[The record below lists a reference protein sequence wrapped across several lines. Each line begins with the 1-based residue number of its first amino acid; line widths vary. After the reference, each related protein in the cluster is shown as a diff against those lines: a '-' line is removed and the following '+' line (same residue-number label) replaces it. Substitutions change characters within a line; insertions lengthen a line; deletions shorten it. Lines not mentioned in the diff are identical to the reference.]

1 MQPTFIPWL
10 GYFELIYSSD
20 IFVFYDTAQ
29 YQKSS
34 WHNRNKVLNKN
45 NEIWLSIPV
54 KRRNLKQSLSDS
66 KFDET
71 KKKWRLKFSQ
81 TFVQAYSRHDHFHE
95 MSWLASEIC
104 SSEQQSLSEFNIDL
118 IQKICKAMGIEK
130 KFFRSSD
137 MDLSGERSEKL
148 IKICNFVG
156 ATAYRTPIGA
166 LDYLTLDEF
175 EKKSGLELIVQKF
188 EAVPYPQRGAS
199 RFHSH
204 LSIVDPICN
213 IGAVKTLNFL
223 TSK

>member
-118 IQKICKAMGIEK
+118 IQKICKVMGIEK
-130 KFFRSSD
+130 KFFRAKHLAEHLDFDGKRTLKSLLALHWQ
-137 MDLSGERSEKL
+137 MLLKMQLTPETILCEEGVLNRHERL
-148 IKICNFVG
+148 AF
-156 ATAYRTPIGA
+156 
-166 LDYLTLDEF
+166 
-175 EKKSGLELIVQKF
+175 KSRHLLGLEREIPIFISKQSN
-188 EAVPYPQRGAS
+188 Q
-199 RFHSH
+199 SH
-204 LSIVDPICN
+204 
-213 IGAVKTLNFL
+213 
-223 TSK
+223 